1 LKVFQLFVS
10 RLTFYYELALDSL
23 LERQLRMLLA
33 GLGIMFGVASVVAM
47 LAVGKGA
54 KQEILSQLRL
64 IGGNSIIIQPLLNNQ
79 NKVSF
84 SKPSRGLCLQ
94 DAQNIKE
101 IFPNLAYIS
110 PEITLKTLVVA
121 EQRWLQTSL
130 YGVENSYFEIVK
142 LRTKKGNLFSKNH
155 LLGAEA
161 VCVIGSS
168 LEAKLFGG
176 KSALGQYIRCEDQ
189 WLKIVGVL
197 DMQPAVATNFEN
209 LGIHNTNNS
218 VYVPVTSLVRRFNYQ
233 KNSTKEEKVNHQLTR
248 LVVQVADAEKIMKTA
263 ETMQTILLRLHNGQ
277 PDFDIIV
284 PEQIL
289 KERQKTQEMLNYVL
303 GAIAGISLLIGGIG
317 IMNIMLTSVL
327 ERTKEIGIR
336 KVVGATQTDIRNQ
349 FLVEAIV
356 ISLLGGFAGIFVG
369 FLISW
374 IIHVTMEINIL
385 IEWMFTIGAFL
396 ITICVG
402 IVFGWY
408 PAKKAAIQTP
418 HDLLRYE

>member
-1 LKVFQLFVS
+1 
-10 RLTFYYELALDSL
+10 
-23 LERQLRMLLA
+23 MLLA
-33 GLGIMFGVASVVAM
+33 GLGVMFGVASVVAM

-54 KQEILSQLRL
+54 KQEILSQLKL
-64 IGGNSIIIQPLLNNQ
+64 IGGNSIVVKPLTNTQ
-79 NKVSF
+79 SKVNF
-84 SKPSRGLCLQ
+84 TKPSRGLCLR
-94 DAQNIKE
+94 DAQNIQE
-101 IFPNLAYIS
+101 IFPNLAFIS
-110 PEITLKTLVVA
+110 PEITLKTLVVS
-121 EQRWLQTSL
+121 EQKWLQTSL
-130 YGVENSYFEIVK
+130 YGVENSYFDIIK
-142 LRTKKGNLFSKNH
+142 LKCKKGTLFSKNH
-155 LLGAEA
+155 LIGAEA

-176 KSALGQYIRCEDQ
+176 KSALGQYIRCDDQ

-197 DMQPAVATNFEN
+197 DTQPIITTNFEN

-218 VYVPVTSLVRRFNYQ
+218 VYIPITSLIRRFDYQ
-233 KNSTKEEKVNHQLTR
+233 KNSKKEQNIHQLTR
-248 LVVQVADAEKIMKTA
+248 LVVQVQDAAKLIKTA
-263 ETMQTILLRLHNGQ
+263 ETIQAILMRLHNGQ
-277 PDFDIIV
+277 PDFDVVV

-336 KVVGATQTDIRNQ
+336 KVVGATQEDIRTQ
-349 FLVEAIV
+349 FLVEAVV
-356 ISLLGGFAGIFVG
+356 ICLLGGLTGILAG

-374 IIHVTMEINIL
+374 IIHLTMEINIL
-385 IEWMFTIGAFL
+385 IEWTFTIGAFL
-396 ITICVG
+396 ITIFIG

-408 PAKKAAIQTP
+408 PAKQAALQTP